1 MSRTAKEILKEID
14 MKAAFFVD
22 SLKIPVKPEDI
33 TIFINEAEY
42 EIVADYATMYLLAN
56 YSDFT
61 SAKFDSYKGM
71 KFTLAQ
77 YIKDIQ
83 IGLKLRLPEAEL
95 PDNTKRLQQEE
106 K

>member
-1 MSRTAKEILKEID
+1 MSRRAKEILKEID

-42 EIVADYATMYLLAN
+42 EIVADYATMYLLTN
-56 YSDFT
+56 FEDFT
-61 SAKFDSYKGM
+61 SATFDSYKGM

-83 IGLKLRLPEAEL
+83 IGLKLEL
-95 PDNTKRLQQEE
+95 PDSNKMLV
-106 K
+106 

>member
-1 MSRTAKEILKEID
+1 MSRTAQEILKEID

-22 SLKIPVKPEDI
+22 TLKIPVKPEDI

-42 EIVADYATMYLLAN
+42 EILADYVTMYWFLK

-61 SAKFDSYKGM
+61 NAKFDSYKGM
-71 KFTLAQ
+71 TFTLAQ

-83 IGLKLRLPEAEL
+83 IGLKLRLPESNKMLA
-95 PDNTKRLQQEE
+95 QQEE
-106 K
+106 Q